1 MVFLMTDGE
10 PNHNWEGGFERFK
23 ALNLTRVIACTA
35 GCSANTEVLKQI
47 ANIVVRFDKNNE
59 NIIKAFFKM
68 DFD

>member
-1 MVFLMTDGE
+1 MANQIIIGRASLKG
-10 PNHNWEGGFERFK
+10 
-23 ALNLTRVIACTA
+23 LNLTRVIACAA